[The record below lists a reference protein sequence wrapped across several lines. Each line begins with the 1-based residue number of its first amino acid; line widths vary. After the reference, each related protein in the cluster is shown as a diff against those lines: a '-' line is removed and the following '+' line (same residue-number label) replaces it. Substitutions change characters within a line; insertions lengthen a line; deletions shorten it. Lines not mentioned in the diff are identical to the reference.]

1 MINNRLILFVVMLA
15 LCVAARAQGPSTGS
29 RTPEQPIT
37 GTIDGKVVNESGQPM
52 AGATVFVRAVNS
64 TVNAGLNRSTITDAD
79 GNFRVNGLETGLY
92 AVVVNSP
99 AYTSLPGDPDAPKY
113 YRLGD
118 SARVELVRGGA
129 ITGTVTN
136 AMGEPV
142 IAVRV
147 RAHMIRDAKG
157 KVVRSSG
164 AMEQQTDDRGIYRIY
179 GLVPG
184 TYLISAGGSGY
195 VPSSSNYD
203 TDIPTFAPSS
213 TRDTAAEVSVRSGE
227 DVSVDIRYRGEP
239 GYSISGSVKLLGT
252 SNAALTLTRAGTNI
266 PVASTLQL
274 PTMRGFIFTGLA
286 DGDYDLVASE
296 SILSQTT
303 PLSTTIVVSEPRRIK
318 VKGADVTGIELVTKP
333 LGSISG
339 KLLLEPTKIPEC
351 EGKKPPLMAE
361 TLVRFR
367 RPDKEIEKNEAQVL
381 RAFGSSAAP
390 DAGGAFILR
399 NLPPGSYQFEP
410 RFYARYWFL
419 QSITT
424 NSAGPKPQRV
434 DAAANWTM
442 LKSGEQLSNLTI
454 TLAEGA
460 ASIRGTVPA
469 TDATQPPAVAAY
481 LIPNDK
487 DKLEDVLRYFVTD
500 VAADGTFTFN
510 NVPPGKYLAFTQST
524 VEPQIATLA
533 KLRQPDAAAARTK
546 LRRMAET
553 KKADIELKPC
563 QNLAD
568 YQLKQ

>member
-1 MINNRLILFVVMLA
+1 MILNRSIFAVLVLA
-15 LCVAARAQGPSTGS
+15 LCVVARGQSPSSGS
-29 RTPEQPIT
+29 KTTEQPVT
-37 GTIDGKVVNESGQPM
+37 GTIDGKVVNESGQPL
-52 AGATVFVRAVNS
+52 AGAAVFVR
-64 TVNAGLNRSTITDAD
+64 TVNAGINRSTVTDVD

-92 AVVVNSP
+92 IVGANSP
-99 AYTSLPGDPDAPKY
+99 AYTGAPGDPDAPQY

-118 SARVELVRGGA
+118 SVRVDLVRGAA

-157 KVVRSSG
+157 QVARTVNF
-164 AMEQQTDDRGIYRIY
+164 AAVEQQTDDRGIYRIY
-179 GLVPG
+179 GLAPG
-184 TYLISAGGSGY
+184 TYLVSAGGSSFI
-195 VPSSSNYD
+195 PSSGNYD

-227 DVSVDIRYRGEP
+227 DVSVDIRYRGES
-239 GYSISGSVKLLGT
+239 GHSISGSVKLLGT
-252 SNAALTLTRAGTNI
+252 SNASLTLTRSGTNVS
-266 PVASTLQL
+266 VASTIQL
-274 PTMRGFIFTGLA
+274 PMMRGFVFNGLA

-303 PLSTTIVVSEPRRIK
+303 PPSITLSVSEPRRIK

-339 KLLLEPTKIPEC
+339 KILLEPTKVPEC
-351 EGKKPPLMAE
+351 QGKRPPLMAE

-367 RPDKEIEKNEAQVL
+367 RSGKEVEKDEAAAL
-381 RAFGSSAAP
+381 RTFGGSGSP
-390 DAGGAFILR
+390 DAAGAFVLR
-399 NLPPGSYQFEP
+399 NLQAGSYQFDP
-410 RFYARYWFL
+410 RFYARYWYL

-424 NSAGPKPQRV
+424 NSTGPKPQRI
-434 DAAANWTM
+434 DAAANWTT
-442 LKSGEQLSNLTI
+442 LKTGEQLSNLTI

-469 TDATQPPAVAAY
+469 PDAAQPPPVAVY
-481 LIPNDK
+481 LVPNDR
-487 DKLEDVLRYFVTD
+487 DKVEDVLRYFVTD
-500 VAADGTFTFN
+500 IAADGTFTFN
-510 NVPPGKYLAFTQST
+510 NVAPGKYLALTQTT
-524 VEPQIATLA
+524 VEPQIATAA
-533 KLRQPDAAAARTK
+533 KLRQPDASAARTK
-546 LRRMAET
+546 LRRTAET
-553 KKADIELKPC
+553 TKSEIELKPC